1 MKQLIMPLKEVKS
14 RILKLENSLELE
26 LTLKKINFEK
36 TQPRSSKI
44 QSVLVS
50 KSSKIFDKFTHYVI
64 KDVEMDNKIL
74 LLQKELLS
82 YEKYYFDEIARML
95 KYEDI
100 TLIIYLREEEKL
112 SWKQIDSILNNGTD
126 YSRKKYEA
134 YKKEAKR

>member
-1 MKQLIMPLKEVKS
+1 
-14 RILKLENSLELE
+14 
-26 LTLKKINFEK
+26 
-36 TQPRSSKI
+36 
-44 QSVLVS
+44 
-50 KSSKIFDKFTHYVI
+50 
-64 KDVEMDNKIL
+64 L